1 METPRPTR
9 SAEPE
14 IHFAGGL
21 HVPRSG
27 DVSDPAVHAAFL
39 AFHRILGTATRDD
52 ARKGFISRGGLALTV
67 LTLLGF
73 GGGLSLAVFS
83 FNSPETTRS
92 EVAGRAPEIIYTA
105 PAAAVVAEQAEPV
118 PIYEAPS
125 ELPLLADTAFELRA
139 PDQPVP
145 ETSVWRDADRA
156 MLASFGDSYARGG
169 GFSFN
174 SVPDQSFP
182 GGSTLGGP
190 AGDITSGFDALT
202 AAPVPEPSTWAT
214 MISGAGLLVLFG
226 KLKRR
231 RS

>member
-9 SAEPE
+9 SAQPE

-21 HVPRSG
+21 DVPRSG
-27 DVSDPAVHAAFL
+27 GVSDPAVHAAFL
-39 AFHRILGTATRDD
+39 AFHRNLGTATRDTS
-52 ARKGFISRGGLALTV
+52 RKGFISRGGLALAV

-83 FNSPETTRS
+83 FNSPEQSRS
-92 EVAGRAPEIIYTA
+92 AVAGRAPEIIYTA
-105 PAAAVVAEQAEPV
+105 PAAAVVAEQAEPRPVYDV
-118 PIYEAPS
+118 PG
-125 ELPLLADTAFELRA
+125 ELPLLADTTFGLRA

-145 ETSVWRDADRA
+145 ETSVWRDADQA
-156 MLASFGDSYARGG
+156 MLGSFGDSYARAG
-169 GFSFN
+169 GFSFAG
-174 SVPDQSFP
+174 VGEQSFP
-182 GGSTLGGP
+182 GGSTLGAP
-190 AGDITSGFDALT
+190 AADITTGFDALT